1 MQAIQFDQYGPA
13 NVLQS
18 VKIDQPEVTD
28 DTILLRVLAAGV
40 NPIDAKI
47 RDGSSFVC
55 QSLSLPSGLGF
66 DVCGEVVECG
76 DNVEGF
82 AVGDTVFGS
91 VGRHD
96 HPCAYAEFCIA
107 QPDQVTHVP
116 EALPHEAAAALVIA
130 GLTAWQA
137 VHQHGHIKAGDK
149 VLIHAAAGGVG
160 HLAVQYAKL
169 AGATVIATASEKHH
183 EFLESLGVDSIIDYK
198 KQKFESK
205 VKDIDVVID
214 LVGGDTG
221 LRSLTVLKPH
231 GLIVTVPTI
240 TRDKILEAAKE
251 LTVEATG
258 MLAETNLDDL
268 SYIAELCANQKV
280 RIQIAKTFPLD
291 KAAEAHTMLEAKQ
304 TQGKIVLTT

>member
-13 NVLQS
+13 DVLQCTE
-18 VKIDQPEVTD
+18 IDQPKVTD
-28 DTILLRVLAAGV
+28 NTLLLKVLAAGV
-40 NPIDAKI
+40 NPIDTKI

-55 QSLSLPSGLGF
+55 QSLTLPSGLGF

-76 DNVEGF
+76 ENVEGF
-82 AVGDTVFGS
+82 HVGDTVLGS

-96 HPCAYAEFCIA
+96 HPCAYAEYCLA
-107 QPDQVTHVP
+107 RPDQIVQAP
-116 EALPHEAAAALVIA
+116 EALSNDMAAALVIA

-137 VHQHGHIKAGDK
+137 IHQYGHIKAGDK

-183 EFLESLGVDSIIDYK
+183 PFLKSLGVDQIIDYK
-198 KQKFESK
+198 KQKFETK
-205 VKDIDVVID
+205 LKDIDVVID
-214 LVGGDTG
+214 LVGGETG
-221 LRSLTVLKPH
+221 IRSLQVLKPH

-251 LTVEATG
+251 LPVEATG
-258 MLAETNLDDL
+258 MLAQTNLDDL

-280 RIQIAKTFPLD
+280 KLQIAKTFPLEQ
-291 KAAEAHTMLEAKQ
+291 AVEAHKMLEAKT
-304 TQGKIVLTT
+304 TQGKIALTL

>member
-13 NVLQS
+13 NVLQC
-18 VKIDQPEVTD
+18 VEIDQPTVTE
-28 DTILLRVLAAGV
+28 DTLLIKVHAAAV

-55 QSLSLPSGLGF
+55 QSLTLPSGLGF
-66 DVCGEVVECG
+66 DVCGEVIECG

-82 AVGDTVFGS
+82 HVKQMVFGS

-96 HPCAYAEFCIA
+96 HPCAYAEYCLA
-107 QPDQVTHVP
+107 QPDQVVAVP
-116 EALPHEAAAALVIA
+116 EALSNDAAAALVIA

-149 VLIHAAAGGVG
+149 VLVHAAAGGVG

-169 AGATVIATASEKHH
+169 TGATVIATASEKHH
-183 EFLESLGVDSIIDYK
+183 EFLNSLGVDTIIDYK
-198 KQKFESK
+198 KEKFEK
-205 VKDIDVVID
+205 KLKDIDVVID

-221 LRSLTVLKPH
+221 IRSLQVLKPH

-240 TRDKILEAAKE
+240 TRDEILAAAKE
-251 LTVEATG
+251 LPIEATG
-258 MLAETNLDDL
+258 MLAESNLDDL

-280 RIQIAKTFPLD
+280 TIQIAKAFPLHQ
-291 KAAEAHTMLEAKQ
+291 AVEAHKMLEAKQ
-304 TQGKIVLTT
+304 TQGKIVIIP